1 MANFKTNTRYTNGI
15 VVKNRS
21 GKDFLVLR
29 KNLFLQEA
37 SSDTLTIVTQEY
49 INRPDLLSSKVYGT
63 PDLWWAIYEFN
74 NIRDPLFDLKVGQ
87 IVRIPNINR
96 LLQAIANIGN

>member
-1 MANFKTNTRYTNGI
+1 MANFKTNTRYTNGR
-15 VVKNRS
+15 VAKNRT

-37 SSDTLTIVTQEY
+37 STDTLVVVTQEY
-49 INRPDLLSSKVYGT
+49 LNRPDLLSSKVYGT

-74 NIRDPLFDLKVGQ
+74 NIRDPLFDLRMGQ
-87 IVRIPNINR
+87 ILRIPNIDR
-96 LLQAIANIGN
+96 LLQAIADIGN